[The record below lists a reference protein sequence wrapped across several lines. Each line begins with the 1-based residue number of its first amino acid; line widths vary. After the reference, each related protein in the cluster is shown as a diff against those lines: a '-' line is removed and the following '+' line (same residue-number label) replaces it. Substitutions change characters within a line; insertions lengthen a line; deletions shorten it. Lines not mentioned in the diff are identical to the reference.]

1 MGATAGSSPDIAP
14 ESEMHAVLKL
24 DQLHACAWTGRSF
37 WGAVGN
43 GVEPNRSPSRC
54 NLASTQ
60 FGKEAI
66 GHEQEA
72 ISSIEE

>member
-24 DQLHACAWTGRSF
+24 DQLHACAWTGRAF
-37 WGAVGN
+37 GGAVG
-43 GVEPNRSPSRC
+43 NRSPSRC